1 MTSRER
7 YDKFVNQHLTM
18 DGYCTLTSFDTWKE
32 AERQAFDLAASE
44 RADAEKDAALDALK
58 RAERFIVNGT
68 EFGYIRMPDAP
79 DPALDTL
86 PAIRRAIAILAAKE
100 KKS

>member
-1 MTSRER
+1 MRQILWQ
-7 YDKFVNQHLTM
+7 FVPIENY
-18 DGYCTLTSFDTWKE
+18 GE
-32 AERQAFDLAASE
+32 ALAELEKIARRTVSGQE

-86 PAIRRAIAILAAKE
+86 PALRRAIAILAAKE